1 MARPFLLM
9 HAEGLILRLRVPSS
23 ADLVLCS
30 VMVSVPDQEQ
40 IASSIA
46 FVDGGSER
54 IYARV

>member
-9 HAEGLILRLRVPSS
+9 HAEGLVLRLRVPSS

-30 VMVSVPDQEQ
+30 VMVSDQEQ

-54 IYARV
+54 IYAGV